1 MLAPITW
8 ELLVIAVLVAGC
20 ATGGE
25 GSGPVPPGPAS
36 RQDPLSRLLVLGALV
51 PPGEVAAE
59 RTTTG
64 QWPSKERIEELL
76 ASRQP
81 PMSLCTLGVA
91 FTSDEEFHIEYR
103 IAESNSDRC
112 SDLYI
117 ARTIRVEQGDYC
129 YKSSISERAESG
141 AQPITMDFDVT
152 CDPSPWL
159 KPNFPEM
166 SGRSSDPERERIRD
180 RLRELLGETG
190 DTQPQSNTQ

>member
-1 MLAPITW
+1 MHAPIWW

-25 GSGPVPPGPAS
+25 RSGPVPPGPAS
-36 RQDPLSRLLVLGALV
+36 PQDPMSRLLVLGALA

-81 PMSLCTLGVA
+81 PMSLCTLSVA
-91 FTSDEEFHIEYR
+91 FSSEDEFHIEYR
-103 IAESNSDRC
+103 IAESTFHSC

-117 ARTIRVEQGDYC
+117 ARTIRVEQGHYC
-129 YKSSISERAESG
+129 YRSSISQRGEPE
-141 AQPITMDFDVT
+141 AQPMEFDVT
-152 CDPSPWL
+152 CDPSPSL
-159 KPNFPEM
+159 KFVFPEM
-166 SGRSSDPERERIRD
+166 RGRSSDPELSERMLK
-180 RLRELLGETG
+180 RLRELLDENG
-190 DTQPQSNTQ
+190 DTQPRSNTR